1 MSVRIKAPV
10 DQAPDVAR
18 TTRRNRLRKLA
29 TRVSRAEAA
38 LESAIRERDEALIE
52 SHGDRRAGGL
62 SYDELSK
69 EVRVS
74 KGRVIQIVQGN
85 SDYSKAQADR
95 AKAAGG

>member
-1 MSVRIKAPV
+1 MTVRIKPPA
-10 DQAPDVAR
+10 DQAPDAAR
-18 TTRRNRLRKLA
+18 TIRKQRLRKLA
-29 TRVSRAEAA
+29 TRVGRAEAA
-38 LESAIRERDEALIE
+38 LETAIRDRDEALIE
-52 SHGDRRAGGL
+52 SHGDRRLGGL

-85 SDYSKAQADR
+85 SDYSKAQAER